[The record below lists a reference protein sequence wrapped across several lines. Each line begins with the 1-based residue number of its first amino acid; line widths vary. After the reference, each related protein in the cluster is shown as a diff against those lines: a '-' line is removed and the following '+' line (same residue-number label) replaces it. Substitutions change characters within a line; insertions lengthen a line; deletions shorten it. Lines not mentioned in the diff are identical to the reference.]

1 MNTVCLVLQTAV
13 AVGLAPLVSGLI
25 RKVKNSVRMR
35 RGAPVL
41 QPYYNLAKLMAKG
54 EVISE
59 TTSWIFFVT
68 PYIVLSAMIAALFL
82 VPVFGSPI
90 SAFFVGDALTLF
102 FLLALSRFFLALAG
116 LDAGSAF
123 GGMGSSREMFISS
136 LVEPVA
142 VTAIAVVGWQSG
154 SLNVQ
159 AIASNT
165 ATSFSGVLAS
175 AALFFVILAETS
187 RVPVDNQETHL
198 ELTMIHEAM
207 ILEYSGKSLGLLEW
221 AAHIKQFILFSL
233 LACILWPLP
242 TLLGAG
248 PVLFAAGFFL
258 GKVFLCAVLVAFVE
272 IALAKMRLFRVVD
285 FMAFGFALSLLA
297 LVAYGLGR

>member
-1 MNTVCLVLQTAV
+1 MNTALLVLQTA
-13 AVGLAPLVSGLI
+13 AAIGFAPLVSGFI
-25 RKVKNSVRMR
+25 KKTKNSLRMR

-41 QPYYNLAKLMAKG
+41 QPYYNLVKLMAKG

-59 TTSWIFFVT
+59 TTSWIFLAA
-68 PYIVLSAMIAALFL
+68 PYVVLSAMIAALFL
-82 VPVFGSPI
+82 VPVFGSPV
-90 SAFFVGDALTLF
+90 SASFMGDALTLF
-102 FLLALSRFFLALAG
+102 FLLALGRFFLALAG

-154 SLNVQ
+154 SLNLQ
-159 AIASNT
+159 AIASST
-165 ATSFSGVLAS
+165 AMSFSGVLAS
-175 AALFFVILAETS
+175 GALFFVILAETS

-207 ILEYSGKSLGLLEW
+207 ILEYSGPSLGLLEW

-233 LACILWPLP
+233 LACILWPFDAAHA
-242 TLLGAG
+242 AG
-248 PVLFAAGFFL
+248 PSFFGAGFFL
-258 GKVFLCAVLVAFVE
+258 GKVFLCAALVAFVE
-272 IALAKMRLFRVVD
+272 MAVAKMRLFRVVD

-297 LVAYGLGR
+297 LVVYGLGR